1 VVEPPLSGDKVATN
15 QRRSGPDQD
24 RAVDR
29 FRFGRVVRALRQRHG
44 WRQADLARRS
54 GVSRSVV
61 GRIERGD
68 LLRVA
73 WGDLVA
79 VAEAVGARLDFD
91 ARWKGAS
98 LDHLLD
104 ERHAATV
111 DATVGILR
119 SAGWD
124 LDVEVSFAIYGE
136 RGSIDVVGRHAAT
149 GLVAAI
155 EVKASIGD
163 ANQTVIGLDRK
174 ARLAPK
180 IARERGWAC
189 AGLARFL
196 VVAEGSTS
204 RARVAR
210 HGGTFETAFPL
221 RGRRCLDW
229 LRAPSLPPPSGLFF
243 VALPNVR
250 GAGTT
255 RKRVRSPPAAT
266 HGSTAA
272 EPGELP

>member
-1 VVEPPLSGDKVATN
+1 
-15 QRRSGPDQD
+15 
-24 RAVDR
+24 VDR
-29 FRFGRVVRALRQRHG
+29 YRFGRVIRALRQRHG

-91 ARWKGAS
+91 ARWQGAS

-104 ERHAATV
+104 EGHAATV
-111 DATVGILR
+111 DATVRILR

-124 LDVEVSFAIYGE
+124 VHVEVSFAIYGE

-149 GLVAAI
+149 GFVACV

-174 ARLAPK
+174 ARLTPT
-180 IARERGWAC
+180 IARERGWDC
-189 AGLARFL
+189 GGVARFL
-196 VVAEGSTS
+196 VVADGSTARS
-204 RARVAR
+204 RVAR

-221 RGRRCLDW
+221 RGRRCLNW
-229 LRAPSLPPPSGLFF
+229 LRAPSMPPPSGLFF

-250 GAGTT
+250 GTGTT
-255 RKRVRSPPAAT
+255 RRRVRPGPAPP
-266 HGSTAA
+266 HGSNAA
-272 EPGELP
+272 QPGELP